1 MNAMPTLP
9 ALFNERVNAA
19 TLKAEAKA
27 HADTTSE
34 TSHEQYAALDSD
46 DAKAGVNRYLLAGIE
61 AEAEQFMRTAEPGNR
76 NEPLHKAACAIFE
89 LANSSPNFDIEEI
102 EERLIQMGEASGHDP
117 DAVRKTVASARRRTD
132 GKGRDVQAIAAKR
145 AGAVVPEVAVDV
157 PECPPRPHDV
167 EHLRKSASGKGNSE
181 SSNAVKKKVKS
192 PAVRDAFWGAG
203 MCKPEERQ
211 NDVAAVT
218 RAARKVPG
226 ATPEL
231 VFAIVD
237 RDPETGADPQTWA
250 TIWRTWHAPDASTKA
265 KVAADDDE
273 RPRVQL
279 SSDHFE
285 TYRVFADALSELNKR
300 DPKHPTT
307 VLNAAGRPCRFDAD
321 GTTPLDKFG
330 ITYHL
335 SSLLRPFTYRQN
347 KESGEVEPT
356 DANVPREVVELF
368 LGAGAEDHRRNFVT
382 VEKASNKPCIDPTT
396 GEVTRSGYDAATRT
410 FVRLAPDMLY
420 EMPEGPVTAEQLAAA
435 VAFVRELLHDFC
447 WSSAVDFANA
457 VAMLLTGAISG
468 SWGGILTPLFG
479 IDGPM
484 QGSGKS
490 LLAWLGA
497 ASAGVVD
504 EASVSGR
511 QKGTEAELDKTLASE
526 WARGRLVVVIDNVED
541 KLDSGDLTRAC
552 TELRTSVRLL
562 GGGTI
567 TICCNILK
575 VATGNNLT
583 YSADLAKR
591 VVRIYLDPRRPD
603 PENRSGW
610 KIGGVDEL
618 KAHVRKNQGKLIAA
632 LHVMVLAWIQAGR
645 QEYEGVR
652 THGRF
657 PDWSKVVG
665 NVLAHAGIEG
675 FLANKEAVAAADD
688 ETTDARRIL
697 AAVKARADQLQTP
710 TFQVADVA
718 RYLNEEVKQL
728 VLDGKHP
735 DRLNVLLGRWLG
747 KHVNT
752 PVVIDTAT
760 WTLQSPGEDRV
771 GTRLYQFEK
780 QQ

>member
-1 MNAMPTLP
+1 MSDRDEIETTLQSARGTVNEQGIDVREVTFVKEAIAP
-9 ALFNERVNAA
+9 AEIPPAPDAPHFN
-19 TLKAEAKA
+19 
-27 HADTTSE
+27 D
-34 TSHEQYAALDSD
+34 LDGLIHRDGQSGPLT
-46 DAKAGVNRYLLAGIE
+46 ASTVKLLAWLKRRRPI
-61 AEAEQFMRTAEPGNR
+61 TY
-76 NEPLHKAACAIFE
+76 
-89 LANSSPNFDIEEI
+89 
-102 EERLIQMGEASGHDP
+102 
-117 DAVRKTVASARRRTD
+117 DAVNPKSRTTE
-132 GKGRDVQAIAAKR
+132 K
-145 AGAVVPEVAVDV
+145 
-157 PECPPRPHDV
+157 
-167 EHLRKSASGKGNSE
+167 LASGKLDE
-181 SSNAVKKKVKS
+181 AVKDLAS
-192 PAVRDAFWGAG
+192 AVRATGLDGDRGKAAKHVTAFLRDRANAQHSELWMLAW
-203 MCKPEERQ
+203 
-211 NDVAAVT
+211 AAVHAPSPK
-218 RAARKVPG
+218 AAK
-226 ATPEL
+226 AA
-231 VFAIVD
+231 AIVA
-237 RDPETGADPQTWA
+237 E
-250 TIWRTWHAPDASTKA
+250 
-265 KVAADDDE
+265 DD
-273 RPRVQL
+273 RPRVQS

-285 TYRVFADALSELNKR
+285 TYRLFADALVERNKR
-300 DPKHPTT
+300 DPKHPAT
-307 VLNAAGRPCRFDAD
+307 VLNAAGKLCRVGTD

-335 SSLLRPFTYRQN
+335 SSLLRPFVYRKNQ
-347 KESGEVEPT
+347 EDEVET
-356 DANVPREVVELF
+356 VDANVPREVVELF
-368 LGAGAEDHRRNFVT
+368 LGAGPEDHRKNFVT

-410 FVRLAPDMLY
+410 FVRLAADMLY
-420 EMPEGPVTAEQLAAA
+420 EMPEGPAAEQLAAA

-447 WSSAVDFANA
+447 WSSPVDFANA

-511 QKGTEAELDKTLASE
+511 QKGTEAEFDKTLASA
-526 WARGRLVVVIDNVED
+526 WSKGGLVVVFDNIED

-575 VATGNNLT
+575 VVTGNNLT

-591 VVRIYLDPRRPD
+591 VIRIYLDPRRPD

-610 KIGGVDEL
+610 RIGGVDEL
-618 KAHVRKNQGKLIAA
+618 KAHVRQNLGKLIAS
-632 LHVMVLAWIQAGR
+632 LHIMVLAWIQAGR

-665 NVLAHAGIEG
+665 NVLAHAGIHG
-675 FLANKEAVAAADD
+675 FLANKDAVAAADD

-697 AAVKARADQLQTP
+697 AAVKAKADQLQAS
-710 TFQVADVA
+710 TFQTADIA
-718 RYLNEEVKQL
+718 KYLNAEVRQL

-752 PVVIDTAT
+752 PVVIDNAT

-771 GTRLYQFEK
+771 GTRLYQFER
-780 QQ
+780 QQS